1 MQIETSSMNRDTD
14 LQRRRG
20 IEILDLTGYASHEP
34 VWLLSDGT
42 YIVGAMRLNAIVK
55 AWMIGTVAEV
65 RIVQNVLARE
75 TAVRIQLAT
84 ARLVAKK
91 TATTDPDK
99 NSS

>member
-1 MQIETSSMNRDTD
+1 MNKNANADF
-14 LQRRRG
+14 QRRRG

-42 YIVGAMRLNAIVK
+42 YIVGATRLNAIVK

-75 TAVRIQLAT
+75 AAVRLQLAA
-84 ARLVAKK
+84 ARVVAEGQANSDTGPKK
-91 TATTDPDK
+91 L
-99 NSS
+99 

>member
-1 MQIETSSMNRDTD
+1 MNKNANADF
-14 LQRRRG
+14 QRRRG

-42 YIVGAMRLNAIVK
+42 YIVGATRLNAIVK

-75 TAVRIQLAT
+75 AAVRLQLAA
-84 ARLVAKK
+84 ARVAAEGQANSDTGSKK
-91 TATTDPDK
+91 L
-99 NSS
+99 

>member
-1 MQIETSSMNRDTD
+1 MNKDTNAD
-14 LQRRRG
+14 FQRRRG

-42 YIVGAMRLNAIVK
+42 YIVGATRLNAIVK

-75 TAVRIQLAT
+75 AAVRLQLAA
-84 ARLVAKK
+84 ARIAAEGQTGSDTGTKK
-91 TATTDPDK
+91 L
-99 NSS
+99 

>member
-1 MQIETSSMNRDTD
+1 MNKDTNAD
-14 LQRRRG
+14 FQRRRG

-42 YIVGAMRLNAIVK
+42 YIVGATRLNAIVK

-75 TAVRIQLAT
+75 AAVRLQLAA
-84 ARLVAKK
+84 ARIAAEGQTSSDTGTKK
-91 TATTDPDK
+91 L
-99 NSS
+99 

>member
-1 MQIETSSMNRDTD
+1 MNKDTNAD
-14 LQRRRG
+14 FQRRRG

-42 YIVGAMRLNAIVK
+42 YIVGATRLNAIVK

-75 TAVRIQLAT
+75 AAVRLQLAA
-84 ARLVAKK
+84 ARVAAEGQANSDTGPKK
-91 TATTDPDK
+91 V
-99 NSS
+99 